1 MKKQFL
7 HVSRKMTW
15 AVALMGISSFGFISC
30 SSDDDPVV
38 QPDSQVKVIHAVPT
52 GGSVDFYLNGT
63 KQNSSAVAYGEQT
76 GYIATSNGDK
86 TAEFKTSVDNN
97 TILSAPVSFDGGNY
111 TLFATGQAGNNSLT
125 TLLVED
131 NLQTPGNGKVRVRFV
146 HVAPDAPT
154 VNVVANDS
162 TWATGRTYKSAT
174 DFVEVNAGSYVF
186 KLNRSDNGTTAY
198 TSQSIALTS
207 GKNYTLVAR
216 GLTSGAGAVV
226 APLTLQAY
234 EY

>member
-1 MKKQFL
+1 MKMRLLKAG
-7 HVSRKMTW
+7 RKMTW
-15 AVALMGISSFGFISC
+15 AVALFSMTTFGFVSC

-38 QPDSQVKVIHAVPT
+38 QPDSQVKVIHAVPA

-63 KQNSSAVAYGEQT
+63 KQNSSALGYGEQT
-76 GYIATSNGDK
+76 GYIATANGDK
-86 TAEFKTSVDNN
+86 TAEFKTALDNN

-111 TLFATGQAGNNSLT
+111 TLFATGQASNNTLT

-131 NLQTPGNGKVRVRFV
+131 NLQTPGSGKVRVRFV
-146 HVAPDAPT
+146 HVAPGAPT
-154 VNVVANDS
+154 VNLIANDS

-174 DFVEVNAGSYVF
+174 DFIEVNAGSYVF
-186 KLNRSDNGTTAY
+186 KLNNTDGSGTVY
-198 TSQSIALTS
+198 TSDAISFTS

-216 GLTSGAGAVV
+216 GLSGNLV
-226 APLTLQAY
+226 APFTVVSY